1 MNPKKIITALND
13 IDGQF
18 LMEARENAAAPH
30 RSKRRIVVLIAA
42 IISLMAVTVTAF
54 ASENI
59 AGWFKQYFT
68 RRSDTSLTP
77 GQIEFIEEHEQVISV
92 TKTEG
97 EVINHAFEVLF
108 SNMMNNPQFR
118 AVILNMLD
126 AEEKAV
132 SQEMY
137 EAIKTGCIAF
147 NRTHDT
153 QLSFDRLEENDNNWT
168 LFWEE

>member
-1 MNPKKIITALND
+1 MVNVDDIKK
-13 IDGQF
+13 
-18 LMEARENAAAPH
+18 AAQT
-30 RSKRRIVVLIAA
+30 KLV
-42 IISLMAVTVTAF
+42 
-54 ASENI
+54 
-59 AGWFKQYFT
+59 GFT
-68 RRSDTSLTP
+68 EKEIECFVQGAMFMVGHLPEKRSD
-77 GQIEFIEEHEQVISV
+77 EWYRKRAEEKQAAMESSGRVCKLFQDTTGLKKAVDAISV

>member
-1 MNPKKIITALND
+1 MVNVDDIKK
-13 IDGQF
+13 
-18 LMEARENAAAPH
+18 AAQT
-30 RSKRRIVVLIAA
+30 KLV
-42 IISLMAVTVTAF
+42 
-54 ASENI
+54 
-59 AGWFKQYFT
+59 GFT
-68 RRSDTSLTP
+68 EKEIECFVQGAMFMVGHLPEKRSD
-77 GQIEFIEEHEQVISV
+77 EWYRKRAEEKQAAMESSAKVCKLFQDTTGLKKAVDAISV
-92 TKTEG
+92 AKTEG

-118 AVILNMLD
+118 AVILDMLD